1 MPEVS
6 GALKWCQELK
16 FRVMR
21 ALENFKKSI
30 EHPIAFSEEM
40 HRAEKKHDEL
50 LVLLKA
56 FSQKIYSEWCAHVG
70 QLSDNN
76 LEKNLIYR
84 DFKTKSIKTNFDPQ
98 VSGAEKKF
106 LC

>member
-6 GALKWCQELK
+6 GAVKWCQELK
-16 FRVMR
+16 LRVIK
-21 ALENFKKSI
+21 AVDNFKKAI
-30 EHPIAFSEEM
+30 EHPIVHSEAMIRTEN
-40 HRAEKKHDEL
+40 KQKEL
-50 LVLLKA
+50 LTLLEV
-56 FSQKIYSEWCAHVG
+56 FSQKIYAEWCLHVA

-98 VSGAEKKF
+98 VKIRIKF
-106 LC
+106 LFP